1 MIVASSRAAVL
12 TATTTILIALPLR
25 GQAITPWEDENW
37 HFDISPYGQLT
48 GVSGVVKAGGET
60 VDLGSSSL
68 SSGLFGLHLEV
79 LKKSWIIL
87 AEGSYLKYGVDGRAQ
102 DDGALARLDLTQTM
116 AEGAVGYSFGRVERS
131 FAFLGGVRYLNIKG
145 ETTVEGQPTQSGSEG
160 IWDPY
165 LGLRFNWHVNPKL
178 PIIIRADVG
187 GFQIADVKSSWRV
200 TLGTGYRLSNRI
212 AIAGGWRWYDV
223 EYKSDSTVDQIIYDV
238 KQQGPFL
245 ALTFG
250 I

>member
-1 MIVASSRAAVL
+1 
-12 TATTTILIALPLR
+12 
-25 GQAITPWEDENW
+25 
-37 HFDISPYGQLT
+37 
-48 GVSGVVKAGGET
+48 VKAGGET

-68 SSGLFGLHLEV
+68 SNGMFGLHLEV
-79 LKKSWIIL
+79 LKKSWVIL
-87 AEGSYLKYGVDGRAQ
+87 AEGSYLKFGVDGEVQ
-102 DDGALARLDLTQTM
+102 EGGTPARLDLTQTM

-145 ETTVEGQPTQSGSEG
+145 ETTVQGGQTQSGSEG

-165 LGLRFNWHVNPKL
+165 LGLRFHFNVNPKL
-178 PIIIRADVG
+178 PVTLRADVG
-187 GFQIADVKSSWRV
+187 GFQIADVRRSWRV
-200 TLGTGYRLSNRI
+200 TLGTGYRFTNRI

-238 KQQGPFL
+238 KQHGPFL
-245 ALTFG
+245 ALTLG

>member
-1 MIVASSRAAVL
+1 MIVAVSRAAVF
-12 TATTTILIALPLR
+12 TALSTLLIALPLR
-25 GQAITPWEDENW
+25 GQAVTPWEDDRW
-37 HFDISPYGQLT
+37 HFDISPFAQLV

-68 SSGLFGLHLEV
+68 SNGQFGLHLEV

-87 AEGSYLKYGVDGRAQ
+87 VEGSYLKYGVDGRVQ
-102 DDGALARLDLTQTM
+102 DDGDPARLDLKQTIL
-116 AEGAVGYSFGRVERS
+116 EGAAGYSFGNVSRS

-145 ETTVEGQPTQSGSEG
+145 ETTVQGEPTQSGSEG

-165 LGLRFNWHVNPKL
+165 LGLRFHFNVNPKL
-178 PIIIRADVG
+178 PVTLRADIG
-187 GFQIADVKSSWRV
+187 GFQIADVSNSWRV
-200 TLGTGYRLSNRI
+200 TVGAGYRLTNRI
-212 AIAGGWRWYDV
+212 ALAGGWRWYDV
-223 EYKSDSTVDQIIYDV
+223 EYKSDSSPDQIIYDV
-238 KQQGPFL
+238 KQHGPFL